1 MSVPDPALVVEGI
14 VGGFV
19 VRFDRSYP
27 PDGDLWVERLVP
39 EEVALGLHPLGLE
52 TSGTLAELA
61 LVEPGAEVVAG
72 EPFGSLEAEKFVGPL
87 LAPLDGVVTAV
98 NHAALADPGAVQ
110 ADPFGVWLVR
120 VALTP
125 GSWDRAGLVSG
136 AEAIRALFEARVA
149 DYRLRGVLAE

>member
-1 MSVPDPALVVEGI
+1 MGVPDPTLEVEGT
-14 VGGFV
+14 VGGFA

-61 LVEPGAEVVAG
+61 LVEPGTELVAG

-120 VALTP
+120 VALAP
-125 GSWDRAGLVSG
+125 GAWERARLVG
-136 AEAIRALFEARVA
+136 GRDAILSLFEARVA